1 MKYFLLSCVLK
12 INFLIIFN
20 FVIPKLRWVMNVTS
34 NLTWKTLFL
43 RKRIMN
49 KNDVSFLNV
58 RVIDPFRLLLR
69 QFFVITLTLARAIIR
84 IMLSS
89 TCEET
94 TVWIAVLS
102 ITAGRIQHSPKLR
115 IFFFSKT
122 NFFSLFVLSGSGKSP
137 SIFSLLKNWSV

>member
-1 MKYFLLSCVLK
+1 
-12 INFLIIFN
+12 
-20 FVIPKLRWVMNVTS
+20 
-34 NLTWKTLFL
+34 
-43 RKRIMN
+43 MN
-49 KNDVSFLNV
+49 KFFENNDVSFLNV

-69 QFFVITLTLARAIIR
+69 QFFVITSTLARAIIR

-115 IFFFSKT
+115 IFFFQKPI
-122 NFFSLFVLSGSGKSP
+122 FFHYF
-137 SIFSLLKNWSV
+137 F

>member
-1 MKYFLLSCVLK
+1 
-12 INFLIIFN
+12 
-20 FVIPKLRWVMNVTS
+20 MNVTS

-69 QFFVITLTLARAIIR
+69 QFFVITSTLARAIIR

-102 ITAGRIQHSPKLR
+102 ITSGRIQHSPKLR
-115 IFFFSKT
+115 IFFFK
-122 NFFSLFVLSGSGKSP
+122 NQFFFTISFEWIWKITYYFFIVEKLERLIQF
-137 SIFSLLKNWSV
+137 